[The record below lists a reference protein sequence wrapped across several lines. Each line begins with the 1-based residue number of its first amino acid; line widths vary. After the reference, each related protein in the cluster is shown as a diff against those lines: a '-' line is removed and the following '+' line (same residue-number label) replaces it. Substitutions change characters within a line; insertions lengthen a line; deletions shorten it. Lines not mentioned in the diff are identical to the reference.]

1 MVKPFLKMEIQ
12 LGRRVTKFDTTRRDA
27 VEAEQLLTLRL
38 LFDDLIYILLCHIIH
53 K

>member
-1 MVKPFLKMEIQ
+1 MIKPFLKMEIQ
-12 LGRRVTKFDTTRRDA
+12 LRCVIKFDTTQRGA

-38 LFDDLIYILLCHIIH
+38 LFVDLIYILLCHIIH